1 MDDVNG
7 ERPRFMGYEF
17 LRFLEGYIKP
27 EEVNTDAIHM
37 VISLSLGLYFT
48 CLRKTVGK
56 KKKKMS
62 S

>member
-1 MDDVNG
+1 
-7 ERPRFMGYEF
+7 MGYEF

-56 KKKKMS
+56 KKKENVVVAL
-62 S
+62 

>member
-1 MDDVNG
+1 
-7 ERPRFMGYEF
+7 MGYEF

-56 KKKKMS
+56 KKKRKCRRS
-62 S
+62 TLNFHSFTV